1 MLPGGPSPLPF
12 LGRDAYPPNPKSENH
27 PIETLPWAHS
37 LLFIQYS
44 CCNLQSFN
52 FTSSPSPL
60 PALETAR
67 ETEIDPNSQACLWN
81 PPMGFLSRQ
90 WQGMTSPQKAGQIWA
105 ERGQGDCWDVGH
117 YPSLYP
123 GCQECLG
130 FLGSKFSLAEQVR
143 EPLT

>member
-1 MLPGGPSPLPF
+1 MFGGTFEKLPYQAWGVPWATLKVGGQGQMKNEVLEERERKLFSPGEEATWECLNRGVWKGNLRISMLPGGPSPLPF

-67 ETEIDPNSQACLWN
+67 ETEIDPNSQACL
-81 PPMGFLSRQ
+81 
-90 WQGMTSPQKAGQIWA
+90 
-105 ERGQGDCWDVGH
+105 
-117 YPSLYP
+117 
-123 GCQECLG
+123 
-130 FLGSKFSLAEQVR
+130 
-143 EPLT
+143 